1 MWSEECGERSAVA
14 LAAEIAA
21 SARVEKRRF
30 LENISVG
37 CLLET
42 QDMWC
47 GSEEMAWW
55 WLLERDVG
63 CVGGSLEMQG
73 ACVGHWRCRLVCWK

>member
-47 GSEEMAWW
+47 GVRGDGVVVA
-55 WLLERDVG
+55 VG
-63 CVGGSLEMQG
+63 N
-73 ACVGHWRCRLVCWK
+73 